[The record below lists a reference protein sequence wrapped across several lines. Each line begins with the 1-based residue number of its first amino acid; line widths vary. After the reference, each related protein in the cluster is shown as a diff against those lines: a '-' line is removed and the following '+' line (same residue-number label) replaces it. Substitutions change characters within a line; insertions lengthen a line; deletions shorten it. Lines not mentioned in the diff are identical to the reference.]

1 MQSIRRAA
9 DRGRTSGNGIISRH
23 SFSYGDYLSRDH
35 MGFGPLVALNEDH
48 VAPGA
53 AYPAQT
59 NANMEVLSFV
69 VSGSF
74 TYADSLGN
82 TALVGPGGLVGLG
95 AGTGVRHQGRNA
107 AAGASLSLLRL
118 WIVPERDALE
128 PRLTV
133 ARAPAEARSGRL
145 RPLATREGAEGT
157 VPLHRDVT
165 VACASLA
172 AGQGVT
178 HRVAEGRGA
187 WLQVIRGRVSAA
199 DTGLEPGDGLAVSG
213 APNLRIDALSA
224 AEILLVDVV
233 L

>member
-9 DRGRTSGNGIISRH
+9 DRGRSSDNGIISRH
-23 SFSYGDYLSRDH
+23 SFSYGAYLSREQ
-35 MGFGPLVALNEDH
+35 MGFGPLLALNEDH
-48 VAPGA
+48 LAPGA

-82 TALVGPGGLVGLG
+82 TALVDRGGLIGLC
-95 AGTGVRHQGRNA
+95 AGTGVRHQGQNA
-107 AAGASLSLLRL
+107 AAGAPLSLLRL
-118 WIVPERDALE
+118 WIVPERDELE
-128 PRLTV
+128 PRLTI
-133 ARAPAEARSGRL
+133 ARAEVAPRAGRL
-145 RPLATREGAEGT
+145 LPLATRDGAQGT

-165 VACASLA
+165 VASASLA
-172 AGQGVT
+172 AGQGVM
-178 HRVAEGRGA
+178 HPLAEGRGA
-187 WLQVIRGRVSAA
+187 WLQVIRGSVSAA
-199 DTGLEPGDGLAVSG
+199 DTRLEPGDGLAVSET
-213 APNLRIDALSA
+213 PNLRIDALSA